1 MILEGMD
8 VAVPFRESADV
19 CIIGSGPGGAAAAK
33 ILSATGKKVIVL
45 EMGGHFGEGDFQ
57 SSEEWG
63 FSNLYVQRAGLTT
76 EDLSITVLQGRCV
89 GGSSTINWTT
99 SLRTPEFTLDAWV
112 REHGL
117 DGLSAARLDPYFT
130 RIEKYLNIHA
140 EPEERHNSQNA
151 NLLKGA
157 RALGYRARASGRNV
171 RECVQLGVCGFG
183 CPAGAKQSVDVTYLQ
198 DAANRGASIIADA
211 RADTVEVNGNKKIV
225 RGNILERG
233 SGVSR
238 GSFAV
243 DSSVVIVSASAT
255 STPLILG
262 RSGLGGTSGELG
274 RNLTFH
280 KTSAVIGVYDTPQLS
295 WKGIPQSA
303 MCDEFMNDDG
313 RRGGFWVESAPFGP
327 VLASMSLASFGKTHA
342 EGMELLPYI
351 SVFIVLVNDTDSGG
365 SVSPTDSGRPS
376 LRYSTGPNDAAY
388 MLRAIATAARM
399 HFAAG
404 ARQVMTLHSQ
414 PVIMTDPGNIDRSL
428 RRSAWGERRRDV
440 QRTPARHLPHGNRP
454 AVVRRRP
461 TWNDP

>member
-1 MILEGMD
+1 
-8 VAVPFRESADV
+8 
-19 CIIGSGPGGAAAAK
+19 
-33 ILSATGKKVIVL
+33 
-45 EMGGHFGEGDFQ
+45 
-57 SSEEWG
+57 
-63 FSNLYVQRAGLTT
+63 
-76 EDLSITVLQGRCV
+76 
-89 GGSSTINWTT
+89 
-99 SLRTPEFTLDAWV
+99 
-112 REHGL
+112 
-117 DGLSAARLDPYFT
+117 
-130 RIEKYLNIHA
+130 
-140 EPEERHNSQNA
+140 
-151 NLLKGA
+151 
-157 RALGYRARASGRNV
+157 
-171 RECVQLGVCGFG
+171 
-183 CPAGAKQSVDVTYLQ
+183 VDVTYLQ

-351 SVFIVLVNDTDSGG
+351 SVFLVLVNDTDSGG

-428 RRSAWGERRRDV
+428 RRSAWGENDV
-440 QRTPARHLPHGNRP
+440 AMFSAHPLGTCRMGTDPRSSVVDRHGMIHDRKGIFVIDGSMLPTSLSVNP
-454 AVVRRRP
+454 QVTILAVAESHAEWISDNWQSI
-461 TWNDP
+461 TS